1 MNSGDEFGRYV
12 RAIYRQ
18 PDGSADHHPDTEE
31 LIAYVNGTLP
41 STERDAIERHLSEC
55 DRCAEV
61 LSDARDFFDAPREG
75 EPELSEIESAGA
87 WRSLARRL
95 PTGHASS
102 SSAVPRSTLALAAS
116 VVVAVGLGVATVQL
130 QRENRD
136 LQSLLTTRET
146 RLQELE
152 AANRELQESGSRL
165 ESELSERRRPQPNAL
180 LFDLFSREWV
190 QRSGVDSGVAEITLP
205 PGTRSYVLILSGE
218 GRSRAGE
225 HVLEILDA
233 AGTTVWRGV
242 GLLPDP
248 QGNFVVTLDGSFL
261 GESEYR
267 FVLYRKRGDALTR
280 VAEYAVRVRRG

>member
-1 MNSGDEFGRYV
+1 MNSRDELGRYV
-12 RAIYRQ
+12 RAIYRP
-18 PDGSADHHPDTEE
+18 PDGSAENHPDTEE
-31 LIAYVNGTLP
+31 LVRYVNETLP
-41 STERDAIERHLSEC
+41 SAERAAIERHLSEC
-55 DRCAEV
+55 DRCADV
-61 LSDARDFFDAPREG
+61 LIDLRDFFDAPREG
-75 EPELSEIESAGA
+75 EPEVSEIERTRA

-95 PTGHASS
+95 PSDRASS
-102 SSAVPRSTLALAAS
+102 SSAFPRSALALAAS
-116 VVVAVGLGVATVQL
+116 VVLAVGLGVATVQL

-152 AANRELQESGSRL
+152 AANREFQESGSRL

-205 PGTRSYVLILSGE
+205 PGTRNYVLILSGE
-218 GRSRAGE
+218 GRTRVGE

-233 AGTTVWRGV
+233 AGASVWRGE

-267 FVLYRKRGDALTR
+267 FVLYRKRGDDLTR
-280 VAEYAVRVRRG
+280 VAEYAVRVRRV

>member
-1 MNSGDEFGRYV
+1 MNSRDELGRYV
-12 RAIYRQ
+12 RAIYRP
-18 PDGSADHHPDTEE
+18 PDGSAENHPDTEE
-31 LIAYVNGTLP
+31 LVAYVTKTLP
-41 STERDAIERHLSEC
+41 STEREAIERHLSEC
-55 DRCAEV
+55 NRCAGA
-61 LSDARDFFDAPREG
+61 LSDVRDFFDAPRAG
-75 EPELSEIESAGA
+75 EPEVSEMERARA
-87 WRSLARRL
+87 FRSLARRL
-95 PTGHASS
+95 PSGRASS
-102 SSAVPRSTLALAAS
+102 TSAVPRSTLALAAS
-116 VVVAVGLGVATVQL
+116 VVLAVGLGVATVQL

-152 AANRELQESGSRL
+152 AANRRLQESGSRL

-205 PGTRSYVLILSGE
+205 PGTRNYVLILSGE
-218 GRSRAGE
+218 GRSRVGE

-233 AGTTVWRGV
+233 AGTSVWRGE
-242 GLLPDP
+242 GFSPDP

-261 GESEYR
+261 GENEYR
-267 FVLYRKRGDALTR
+267 FVLYRKRGNDLMR